1 MLITGQGDKIC
12 KPYLHRELP
21 MTTLLLNSVQ
31 QRRLKKLAREAGR
44 TPEQTLRFVLRDG
57 FDFCEWEVRESI
69 AAEAE
74 ADAMPN
80 GTIPNDQVQRR
91 ATALIESA
99 HARRRKQAA

>member
-1 MLITGQGDKIC
+1 
-12 KPYLHRELP
+12 

-69 AAEAE
+69 AAES
-74 ADAMPN
+74 DAMRN
-80 GTIPNDQVQRR
+80 GTIPNDQVQCR